1 MVYWSVHGRIKFIL
15 VQYLSESGPF
25 LAMRSLSLEKP
36 PTGILSLPVVNINN
50 CFFCSKEKP
59 CTISQNHLQAEQI
72 RSFINNNPTPWQS
85 SKRIKGRFK
94 CSNLS
99 ARYVSSPK
107 RKIYAPEIIRSIVP
121 PKGNTEMKG
130 TLKICYS
137 TVYVFFRANVISPR
151 NWSILWLYPSR
162 REVCL
167 TDSQLQLKTK
177 VERQGPI
184 LFSVLVRS
192 PCYTV
197 WTKRRK
203 ESDGPNIQSRTFLG
217 FWVAS

>member
-1 MVYWSVHGRIKFIL
+1 MVYCSLHGRIKFIL

-50 CFFCSKEKP
+50 CFFCSKEKL
-59 CTISQNHLQAEQI
+59 CTIYQNHLQAEQI
-72 RSFINNNPTPWQS
+72 PPLNNNWTPWLDNKS
-85 SKRIKGRFK
+85 IKDRFK
-94 CSNLS
+94 RSNLS
-99 ARYVSSPK
+99 APYVSSPK

-121 PKGNTEMKG
+121 PKGNAEMKG
-130 TLKICYS
+130 TRKICYS

-151 NWSILWLYPSR
+151 NWSILWLYPSK

-184 LFSVLVRS
+184 LFSALVRC

-197 WTKRRK
+197 WTKRSK
-203 ESDGPNIQSRTFLG
+203 ESDGLNIQSWTFLG